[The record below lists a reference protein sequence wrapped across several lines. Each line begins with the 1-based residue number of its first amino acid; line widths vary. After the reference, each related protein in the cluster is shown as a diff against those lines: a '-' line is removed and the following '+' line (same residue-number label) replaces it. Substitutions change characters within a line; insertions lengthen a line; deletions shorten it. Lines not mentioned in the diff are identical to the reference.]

1 MSVFPATRAD
11 ALNRLAEFVPLA
23 GRAYAEQRNFD
34 EGPGGHRHVSRLS
47 AALRRRLISEDEV
60 IAAVLDQHS
69 ASDAEKFIS
78 EICWRTYWK
87 GWLEQRPSVCDTHG
101 DELADDLHALTRDRS
116 LRQRYDAAIDGRTGI
131 AAFDAWAHELVS
143 TGYLHNWARMQFA
156 SIWLFTLKLP
166 IALGIAHTERHFID
180 ADPASNTLSWRWVAG
195 AHTVGKTYL
204 ADGERIRAMTR
215 GRLSAWPLART
226 AHPVET
232 APSPSVER
240 LRVPAKVDPLLPSL
254 LLIGDDDLS
263 LDAADPASLSV
274 NLSACD
280 IRGVAALAVRGERG
294 PAAEILSQRA
304 LADGL
309 SRAEAR
315 FAVSGSLIECAEP
328 VTAIIA
334 LARKSSATQIIMPY
348 AQAGPSRKQATILAT
363 GLSQAG
369 LTVGEVQRRW
379 DRLAWPHCTKGFFA
393 LKQQIPMLIDMGNG

>member
-1 MSVFPATRAD
+1 MSDFPATRTD
-11 ALNRLAEFVPLA
+11 ALNRLTQFVPLA

-78 EICWRTYWK
+78 EIFWRTYWK
-87 GWLEQRPSVCDTHG
+87 GWLEQRPAVWDTHS
-101 DELADDLHALTRDRS
+101 DELADDRHALTRHRS
-116 LRQRYDAAIDGRTGI
+116 LCQRYEAAIDGRTGI
-131 AAFDAWAHELVS
+131 AAFDAWASELTS

-166 IALGIAHTERHFID
+166 IALGIAHTARHFID

-195 AHTVGKTYL
+195 AHTAGKTYL
-204 ADGERIRAMTR
+204 ADSERIRAMTR

-226 AHPVET
+226 AHPVAT
-232 APSPSVER
+232 APSPSVGR

-254 LLIGDDDLS
+254 LLIGEDDLS
-263 LDAADPASLSV
+263 LEAADAASLSFD
-274 NLSACD
+274 LSVCD
-280 IRGVAALAVRGERG
+280 IRGVAALAVRGEPG
-294 PAAEILSQRA
+294 SAAEILSQCA

-309 SRAEAR
+309 SRAAAR
-315 FAVSGSLIECAEP
+315 FVVPAARIEGSDLA
-328 VTAIIA
+328 TAIIA
-334 LARKSSATQIIMPY
+334 MARSSGAMQIIMPY
-348 AQAGPSRKQATILAT
+348 AQAGPSRDQATTLAT
-363 GLSQAG
+363 SLSQAG
-369 LTVGEVQRRW
+369 LAVGEVQRRW

-393 LKQQIPMLIDMGNG
+393 LKQQIPTLIDISIG